1 MAKTLGERVTR
12 VEAWHVA
19 HAETCEGHFK
29 EIKERL
35 ETLNGDVAENSRF
48 RLQQKTVYGVMGF
61 IWASVFVP
69 MVIVAVAVLR

>member
-1 MAKTLGERVTR
+1 MKTHGERIAR

-35 ETLNGDVAENSRF
+35 TKLNGDVAENSKF
-48 RLQQKTVYGVMGF
+48 RLQQKTVYGVLMF
-61 IWASVFVP
+61 AWVSVLVP
-69 MVIVAVAVLR
+69 LAVIAVAVLT